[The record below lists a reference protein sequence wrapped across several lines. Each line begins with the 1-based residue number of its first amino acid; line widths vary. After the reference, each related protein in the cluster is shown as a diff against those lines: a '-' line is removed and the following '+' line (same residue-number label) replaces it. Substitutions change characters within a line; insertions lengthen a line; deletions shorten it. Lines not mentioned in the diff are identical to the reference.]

1 MTTKTTIALSPI
13 KRSSPKLKK
22 RRMTSLF
29 TNRKY
34 QTDLFVT
41 IPKMISSPT
50 TITVSCEK
58 QNLPDLIND
67 LYIEQQEQQR
77 ETIITIARIL
87 RKVGDQM
94 DERLQV
100 RNIFS
105 VKEFF
110 FTIIYLD

>member
-1 MTTKTTIALSPI
+1 MTTKTTILLSPI

-22 RRMTSLF
+22 RRMTLIF

-34 QTDLFVT
+34 QTNLSLT

-50 TITVSCEK
+50 MIAVSCEK

-67 LYIEQQEQQR
+67 LYIEQQQQR
-77 ETIITIARIL
+77 QETIITIARIL

-100 RNIFS
+100 REIF
-105 VKEFF
+105 
-110 FTIIYLD
+110 L